1 MCDYSLSVDES
12 RFAEEG
18 ERLVV
23 HRFSNGVRGFA
34 SPVDLCRLMEIG
46 LWKRLANFLSGKADG
61 CAVCVQPGTKL
72 ILRDLPVSLCSKLGL
87 ERDEEVTITHSASGG
102 THRDGVLFRDGAE
115 FLIQWLP
122 EGLEADVLSVVPTSL
137 TEHAAEAAPLPTV
150 DSGSR

>member
-1 MCDYSLSVDES
+1 MCDYSLSVNES

-34 SPVDLCRLMEIG
+34 SPADLCPTKREEIG
-46 LWKRLANFLSGKADG
+46 FWRKVANFLSGKADG

-72 ILRDLPVSLCSKLGL
+72 MLRDLPVSLCSKLKL
-87 ERDEEVTITHSASGG
+87 ESDEEVTVTHAESSGV
-102 THRDGVLFRDGAE
+102 HRDGVLFRDGTE

-122 EGLEADVLSVVPTSL
+122 EGLEADVLSVVPISVV
-137 TEHAAEAAPLPTV
+137 EHAEAVRA
-150 DSGSR
+150 SEG